1 MKQDS
6 ATRHIDLPV
15 LLGTGIKVHAYTRS
29 KHMVDFRHAGGLCV
43 DYSRIL
49 SIVTHLAQAI
59 IQNMKKTGGV
69 LVPPDYQN
77 KALNVQICRK
87 KVEVKTLTKTAELH
101 EEQSLMIRPDINI
114 EDVISVHAFTC
125 IPRSF
130 RVCWINVTLYGQKQT
145 ISYAESIV

>member
-15 LLGTGIKVHAYTRS
+15 LLGTGIKVHAYARS
-29 KHMVDFRHAGGLCV
+29 KHMVDFLHARGLCV

-49 SIVTHLAQAI
+49 SIETHLAQAI

-69 LVPPDYQN
+69 CVSPDDQN
-77 KALNVQICRK
+77 KAFNMQIRRK
-87 KVEVKTLTKTAELH
+87 KVEGKTLTKTAELR
-101 EEQSLMIRPDINI
+101 EDLSLMIRPDIKI
-114 EDVISVHAFTC
+114 EDVISVHEFSC

-130 RVCWINVTLYGQKQT
+130 RVCWIDVT
-145 ISYAESIV
+145 